1 MRINE
6 TTLRHIISEEVCE
19 KLVLNEIR
27 QVIGEMN
34 LNLTREQSLILE
46 KTVMDQIKSAASR
59 YAIPIWAVAAL
70 GFGSEIADRESME
83 AEATAMSA
91 SRIKQAVSIGSEYE
105 EARLQA
111 LKRAIKAAG
120 FEGKMP
126 PDLMDDLGIKVGS
139 DKGRDIRGDILDT
152 EYVQQGKYLTH
163 PGDAHTNA
171 VIDGKLV
178 GVPLVYIPY
187 EVLPDGYKDTFTGGA
202 EKEDLHYSYITMDIQ
217 DLGTRVDNLHV
228 WGTEGQG
235 QFKTVYL
242 DGDESQPAKLLPTS
256 YSAALDA
263 LMQKNANRGAKDKD
277 TYNPTLYQENA

>member
-1 MRINE
+1 MRITE
-6 TTLRHIISEEVCE
+6 SKLRQIIREEVVCKAITE
-19 KLVLNEIR
+19 EIR
-27 QVIGEMN
+27 SVITEMN
-34 LNLTREQSLILE
+34 LGLSVEEVLLLE

-111 LKRAIKAAG
+111 LKRAIKNAG
-120 FEGKMP
+120 LEGKLP
-126 PDLMDDLGIKVGS
+126 PDLMSDLGLTPS
-139 DKGRDIRGDILDT
+139 PDKARDIRGDILDT
-152 EYVQQGKYLTH
+152 EYIQQGKYLTH
-163 PGDAHTNA
+163 VGDAHTNA

-187 EVLPDGYKDTFTGGA
+187 EALPDGYKDTFTGGA
-202 EKEDLHYSYITMDIQ
+202 EKEDLHHSYLTMDIQ
-217 DLGTRVDNLHV
+217 DLGTRVDNLAV

-242 DGDESQPAKLLPTS
+242 DGDKSQPAKLLPTS

-263 LMQKNANRGAKDKD
+263 LMQKNASRGSKDKD
-277 TYNPTLYQENA
+277 MYNPTLYQENA